1 MFEYTEEEKNLV
13 LDKYFSD
20 DESLQIVIFPKKQK
34 QKYLCLLWIVTL
46 FDKDTF
52 YNEKDVNSILEPV
65 YHDYV
70 MVRRYLVDFGL
81 LKRTPDGSRYWV

>member
-70 MVRRYLVDFGL
+70 MVRRYLVEFGI
-81 LKRTPDGSRYWV
+81 LKRNPYG